1 MRSRPRCNAIQ
12 GKTTRSIRPPNQKP
26 GPQPTTDPQEQPMK
40 TLSETLAEERE
51 RCRRLMN
58 EYSRIGNAGAF
69 AAALVEQAIA
79 KSEYAARTGQF
90 TTMRQ
95 ALMDLQRFDDLPPS
109 QQAATAISCANG
121 RRGADRT
128 SERNPGPAL
137 ASAPGRA
144 PAFAFTP
151 RTAQRS
157 DSRLSAW

>member
-1 MRSRPRCNAIQ
+1 
-12 GKTTRSIRPPNQKP
+12 
-26 GPQPTTDPQEQPMK
+26 MK
-40 TLSETLAEERE
+40 TLSETLADERE

-69 AAALVEQAIA
+69 AAALVEQAINKA
-79 KSEYAARTGQF
+79 EYAARTGQF

-109 QQAATAISCANG
+109 QQAASAISCASS
-121 RRGADRT
+121 RRDTDRA

-144 PAFAFTP
+144 PAFAFTQ
-151 RTAQRS
+151 RSAQRS
-157 DSRLSAW
+157 ETRLSAW

>member
-1 MRSRPRCNAIQ
+1 
-12 GKTTRSIRPPNQKP
+12 
-26 GPQPTTDPQEQPMK
+26 MK
-40 TLSETLAEERE
+40 TLSETLADERE

-69 AAALVEQAIA
+69 AAALVEQAITKA
-79 KSEYAARTGQF
+79 EYAARTGQF

-109 QQAATAISCANG
+109 QQAATSISSANS
-121 RRGADRT
+121 RRGPDRT
-128 SERNPGPAL
+128 SERNPAPTL

-144 PAFAFTP
+144 PAFTFTP

>member
-1 MRSRPRCNAIQ
+1 
-12 GKTTRSIRPPNQKP
+12 
-26 GPQPTTDPQEQPMK
+26 
-40 TLSETLAEERE
+40 
-51 RCRRLMN
+51 MN

-79 KSEYAARTGQF
+79 KAEYAARTGQF

-109 QQAATAISCANG
+109 QQAATAATCANS
-121 RRGADRT
+121 RRSFDCGG
-128 SERNPGPAL
+128 ERNPAPTL
-137 ASAPGRA
+137 AAAPGRA
-144 PAFAFTP
+144 PAFTFTP